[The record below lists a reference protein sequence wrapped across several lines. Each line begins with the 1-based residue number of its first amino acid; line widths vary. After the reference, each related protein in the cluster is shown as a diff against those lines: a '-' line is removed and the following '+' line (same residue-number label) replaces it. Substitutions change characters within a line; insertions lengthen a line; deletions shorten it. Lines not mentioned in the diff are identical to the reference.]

1 MLATAGPDAAGQDA
15 VIRTPDQRVRVFVS
29 STMQE
34 LAAERHAVRAA
45 VNRLRLVPVMFEL
58 GARPHPPRQLY
69 RAYLAQSQVFVGV
82 YWQSYG
88 WVAPGEETSGLEDEY
103 RLSAGMPRLIYVKTP
118 APERDKRLTGLLAR
132 IKSDDSVSYQ
142 RFSDPAELQRLVED
156 DLALLLSERFEMTR
170 PHTADPAPAGVL
182 PVPATPLV
190 DREQEAAEAVDLVVH
205 QGVRLITLTGPG
217 GVGKSRLA
225 IEAGGR
231 LASRFPDGVRFVDLT
246 SVRAADLVPA
256 AIAAGLG
263 LNTSGD
269 RLVGDVVS
277 YLRTKRLLLIL
288 DNFEQVTAGAPVVA
302 DLLAAC
308 PGLVVLVTSRT
319 VLRLSGEC
327 ELAVP
332 PLPVPPPGAAG
343 DATALQDY
351 ASVRLFAARARA
363 EAPGFELT
371 RRNMQTVAEI
381 CRRLDGLPLAIELA
395 AARVRM
401 LPARALLARLDD
413 RMGVLTAGPRDLP
426 ERQRTL
432 RNTLD
437 WSFSLLTA
445 DEQALFARLAVFAGS
460 FGLPAVTAVCGDAVA
475 ADRADQPGR
484 VVETLGSLVDS
495 SLVRAEPSEDE
506 PRFSLLDTIREY
518 ALERLRE
525 SGNWQDAHHRHAAYF
540 AALAKPADTELHGAG
555 QLAWLSRLEIRRDNL
570 SAALSWLVEH
580 DQPET
585 ALDLV
590 WATWRFWWL
599 HGHAEELAR
608 HVDQILAR
616 SDGLPP
622 QQRALALSGAGFVR
636 FADGDQAQALRLF
649 KRSLPLYMQA
659 GDRLGLGLTAA
670 SLGHLLAASERDA
683 AYASEL
689 LEQTLT
695 QLREM
700 AGQPLTE
707 REHVQYLLDLALTT
721 NFLGQIR
728 LGQNDHHRAAELF
741 TDGLSAAHSAADR
754 FTILISLYD
763 LALSRQAAGDLDDT
777 ADLLK
782 QGLSLAAEA
791 GDQPGLAYYLEAL
804 AAVAAQQDHPERAIS
819 LLAAAAALLEAN
831 GSGWLH
837 AYVPRA
843 PHGDSALAGLRA
855 RTTDAAFERAQAYGR
870 TLTSTSVLRYA
881 LEDTPRMQAS
891 RSARRQRT
899 DRRGMSRLPPPC
911 RHANA

>member
-1 MLATAGPDAAGQDA
+1 MLVTTGPDATGEET

-29 STMQE
+29 STLAE
-34 LAAERHAVRAA
+34 LAAERQAVREA

-69 RAYLAQSQVFVGV
+69 RAYLAQSQVFVGI

-88 WVAPGEETSGLEDEY
+88 WVAPGEEMSGLEDEY
-103 RLSAGMPRLIYVKTP
+103 RLSAGMPRLIYVKSP
-118 APERDKRLTGLLAR
+118 APGRDKRLTELLAR
-132 IKSDDSVSYQ
+132 IKNDDSVSYQ

-170 PHTADPAPAGVL
+170 SRDNTADPVLAGTL
-182 PVPATPLV
+182 PVPVTPLV
-190 DREQEAAEAVDLVVH
+190 DREQETAEAVDLVVH

-225 IEAGGR
+225 IEAAGR
-231 LASRFPDGVRFVDLT
+231 LASRFKDGVRFVDLT
-246 SVRAADLVPA
+246 TVQATDLVPA

-269 RLVGDVVS
+269 RLVSDLVS

-288 DNFEQVTAGAPVVA
+288 DNFEQVTAGGPVVA
-302 DLLAAC
+302 DLLAAGQ
-308 PGLVVLVTSRT
+308 GLVVLVTSRT
-319 VLRLSGEC
+319 VLRLSGEY

-332 PLPVPPPGAAG
+332 PLPVPPPAAAG
-343 DATALQDY
+343 DATALQNY

-371 RRNMQTVAEI
+371 RRNIQAVAEI

-395 AARVRM
+395 AARIKL
-401 LPARALLARLDD
+401 LPPQALLARLGD
-413 RMGVLTAGPRDLP
+413 RMSVLTAGPRDLP

-445 DEQALFARLAVFAGS
+445 DEQALFARLGVFVGS
-460 FGLPAVTAVCGDAVA
+460 FGLPAVTAICGHPVA
-475 ADRADQPGR
+475 AGQGEQPGW
-484 VVETLGSLVDS
+484 VVETLSSLVDS

-518 ALERLRE
+518 ALERLRG
-525 SGNWQDAHHRHAAYF
+525 SGNWQDTHDQHAAYF

-555 QLAWLSRLEIRRDNL
+555 QLAWLDRLEIRRGNL

-580 DQPET
+580 DQSET

-608 HVDQILAR
+608 HVDQILAH

-622 QQRALALSGAGFVR
+622 RQRALALSGAGFVR
-636 FADGDQAQALRLF
+636 FVGGDQAQALRLL

-659 GDRLGLGLTAA
+659 GDRLGMGLNAA
-670 SLGHLLAASERDA
+670 ALGHLLATQHQLAIA
-683 AYASEL
+683 TGL
-689 LEQTLT
+689 LGQTLT
-695 QLREM
+695 ELRKM
-700 AGQPLTE
+700 AGDQLTGPE
-707 REHVQYLLDLALTT
+707 QAQYLLDVALAS

-728 LGQNDHHRAAELF
+728 LGRGEHHHATKLF
-741 TDGLSAAHSAADR
+741 TDGLAAAHSAADR
-754 FTILISLYD
+754 FAILISLYD
-763 LALSRQAAGDLDDT
+763 LALGHQAAGELDDA
-777 ADLLK
+777 ADLLR
-782 QGLSLAAEA
+782 QGVSLAAEA
-791 GDQPGLAYYLEAL
+791 GDEPSLAYHLEAL
-804 AAVAAQQDHPERAIS
+804 ADLAARQNHPERAAS
-819 LLAAAAALLEAN
+819 LLGAASALLEAN

-843 PHGDSALAGLRA
+843 PHDDSVLAGLRA
-855 RTTDAAFERAQAYGR
+855 STTDTVFRRAWAHGR
-870 TLTSTSVLRYA
+870 SLDSVGTVRYA
-881 LEDTPRMQAS
+881 LEEPGQA
-891 RSARRQRT
+891 
-899 DRRGMSRLPPPC
+899 LP
-911 RHANA
+911 ALTAS